1 MEIIG
6 EEEDT
11 AYLGHEDTQNPKSNI
26 RNYFIE
32 IQTVGL
38 GIIMSCL
45 GHNNFY
51 FFNSLSFTLLF
62 F

>member
-11 AYLGHEDTQNPKSNI
+11 AHLGHKDTQNPRSNI

-32 IQTVGL
+32 IQTVDL
-38 GIIMSCL
+38 GFVMSCL
-45 GHNNFY
+45 GHNNLY
-51 FFNSLSFTLLF
+51 FFNSLSFTFLF